1 MPYYVKFVLLQPPFS
16 SNGLVGA
23 KSLIKTRAGRPITLF
38 IFEFRY
44 LLTRWFFLV
53 DHGGLRSGLN
63 NLVPVLGDHIVK
75 DGVVVAELLES
86 HAEGE
91 VFLLI
96 ELVNG
101 VLEVSDARILDSLG
115 DVLSAEDEVLGNGL
129 EGAKSGFLGALELS
143 QSFFLDSNAKVVSV
157 LNTRDVQLN
166 PDLYGGQVLDKL
178 KQASFQQFGGIKQH
192 RVAQSLRI
200 AQNTVAARR
209 RRCNLTFNSSS
220 ASFGSL
226 ALLLVGSRL
235 IAILLTVGGGYSQKG
250 DANIVGGYV
259 QLGGLEISVSI
270 GLLFECY
277 VYFKRMEGVLS

>member
-1 MPYYVKFVLLQPPFS
+1 M
-16 SNGLVGA
+16 
-23 KSLIKTRAGRPITLF
+23 
-38 IFEFRY
+38 
-44 LLTRWFFLV
+44 
-53 DHGGLRSGLN
+53 
-63 NLVPVLGDHIVK
+63 K